1 MFINI
6 YKINRKRNFN
16 DYININLLHKYK
28 ILTNINHDI
37 INRGNYGTVNIVNKY
52 YISKTFSNNT
62 DYNNEKKIYTTKLP
76 RFIGTLINDGD
87 NLYYNNNILFPECEN
102 NKIIIRDNFMIKDI
116 IKIIS
121 KNIDTI
127 YIDVNKT
134 MIFINLENKFLNIGF
149 CVKDNDKYNL
159 YIDNFKIMRLHYFN
173 DSKKILYY
181 ENLGDKLSFAY
192 KNIYPSLEQRIF
204 LCIDLIRQ
212 VSELI
217 DISIYH
223 NDIKNDNIVIKFDIN
238 YYINLIDYGISVSI
252 DDLLNF
258 DYLTTAYSLSP
269 EYYIINKILKNK
281 KPNIT
286 NLINNLVKI
295 FPNNNDVKIFLDKS
309 MHWAIGGI
317 IINILSWKDVQYPIW
332 KKNYNP
338 NKYEIGYDITF
349 IEFLNKY
356 SVYDIAF
363 NYTTDMLCALF
374 KNSELYNDSFY
385 FSDDII
391 IELNLNIKKIEEYSL
406 IKDLI
411 DEKFKEEYIDLL
423 LIIHNLFEFNTENKM
438 PLSVMYDMLKDYP
451 GYKEYLLS
459 KPSFI

>member
-1 MFINI
+1 MFVNI
-6 YKINRKRNFN
+6 YKIKRKKTVE

-28 ILTNINHDI
+28 VLTDINHNI
-37 INRGNYGTVNIVNKY
+37 INKGNYGTVNIVNKY
-52 YISKTFSNNT
+52 YIAKTFYNYT
-62 DYNNEKKIYTTKLP
+62 DFSKEKKIYTTKLP

-87 NLYYNNNILFPECEN
+87 NLYYNNNILNPECYS
-102 NKIIIRDNFMIKDI
+102 NKIIIKDTIMIKDI

-121 KNIDTI
+121 RDIDTI
-127 YIDVNKT
+127 YIDINKT

-149 CVKDNDKYNL
+149 CVKDDDKYNL

-181 ENLGDKLSFAY
+181 ENLGDNLSFAF
-192 KNIYPSLEQRIF
+192 KNIHPPFEQRIF

-258 DYLTTAYSLSP
+258 EYLTTAFSFSP

-286 NLINNLVKI
+286 KLINNLIKI
-295 FPNNNDVKIFLDKS
+295 FPDNNNDIKDYLDKS

-317 IINILSWKDVQYPIW
+317 IINILSWKDIQYPIW
-332 KKNYNP
+332 RKHYNP
-338 NKYEIGYDITF
+338 YKYIIGSDITY
-349 IEFLNKY
+349 INHLNNY
-356 SVYDIAF
+356 SFSDIALR
-363 NYTTDMLCALF
+363 YSIDMMYALF
-374 KNSELYNDSFY
+374 KNPLLYEDIFY
-385 FSDDII
+385 PFDDI
-391 IELNLNIKKIEEYSL
+391 LKVKDYSL
-406 IKDLI
+406 MKDYII
-411 DEKFKEEYIDLL
+411 DNFKDEYIDLL

-438 PLSVMYDMLKDYP
+438 PLSVMYDILKDYP
-451 GYKEYLLS
+451 GYQSYLLS
-459 KPSFI
+459 KPSFL